1 MAERRN
7 YSIKKNRYQSSFLSG
22 FALDGEQKIT
32 CIPEDYG
39 HYLILNQV
47 DGVEEDAKWGRLK
60 FDCLFAEDVIYTV
73 YIFAT
78 NFEEFN
84 RRGTMTGVDA
94 FLMGEDTI
102 ETKKEFFRLIEAKK
116 FINQNDLLLYDVQG
130 RYLHIM
136 IEVQGCGEGYIDNC
150 SINSQGD
157 FYMESLPEV
166 YQEYGSFLHRYLSI
180 FSSLFMDLQEK
191 VETIDEIFD
200 LDKTPINLLPIFGK
214 WLGIDVSGDFLTE
227 EKLRTLIKEAYM
239 LNRMKGTR
247 KALERLTEIILEEKV
262 ILLEKNQLSE
272 DATELEN
279 FEELYGSGNHDVTML
294 IRSYVPENQKSQLL
308 FLIKQ
313 FVPIRCNLNIRFLED
328 STGLDDH
335 MYMDVNTQ
343 ISDDRTGEL
352 DSRQMMD
359 GSILLQE

>member
-1 MAERRN
+1 
-7 YSIKKNRYQSSFLSG
+7 
-22 FALDGEQKIT
+22 
-32 CIPEDYG
+32 
-39 HYLILNQV
+39 
-47 DGVEEDAKWGRLK
+47 
-60 FDCLFAEDVIYTV
+60 
-73 YIFAT
+73 
-78 NFEEFN
+78 
-84 RRGTMTGVDA
+84 
-94 FLMGEDTI
+94 
-102 ETKKEFFRLIEAKK
+102 
-116 FINQNDLLLYDVQG
+116 
-130 RYLHIM
+130 
-136 IEVQGCGEGYIDNC
+136 
-150 SINSQGD
+150 
-157 FYMESLPEV
+157 
-166 YQEYGSFLHRYLSI
+166 
-180 FSSLFMDLQEK
+180 
-191 VETIDEIFD
+191 
-200 LDKTPINLLPIFGK
+200 
-214 WLGIDVSGDFLTE
+214 VSGDFLTE